1 MTTAKVVFDPFS
13 DDFFNNPF
21 ATYRRM
27 RDEAPVY
34 YSETYDFYAL
44 TRHDDV
50 AAAMK
55 DVETFSSSRGIDLQM
70 VQSGN
75 PPPPLI
81 IMMDPP
87 DHRRMR
93 SLVNKVFTPRAIE
106 RQRETVEAQ
115 IDRFLGAAD
124 PGESGVFDVVQD
136 FAAPFPVEVI
146 TEMLGVPPE
155 LRQKVRLLLD
165 KTLEREYGKVEMPE
179 EGIQAGM
186 ETGLMY
192 YNIIQDRRADPQD
205 DMISDLIA
213 AEVERDGAATKL
225 DDIEIAGFASMLGG
239 AGAETVT
246 KLIGNAVVTFA
257 ENPDQW
263 QMLLDDRSKIPAA
276 VEELLRWEA
285 PAQYLVRYT
294 LKDVELHGTTIP
306 AGNPVLLCAGSAN
319 RDERAFTDADT
330 FDIDRDRG
338 EAQNLG
344 MGYGVHSCLG
354 AALARMESVIA
365 LDKLLDFMPRYE
377 IVHGGTASRGD
388 DECHRLAQRAGAG
401 ALNGGL
407 VRRVGLLGPAATCVR
422 PEPARRSPGGTR

>member
-1 MTTAKVVFDPFS
+1 MLTTAKVVFDPFS
-13 DDFFNNPF
+13 DDFFNNPY
-21 ATYRRM
+21 ATYQRM

-34 YSETYDFYAL
+34 YSEQYDFYAL
-44 TRHDDV
+44 TRHADV

-55 DVETFSSSRGIDLQM
+55 DVETFSSSRGIDLEM

-93 SLVNKVFTPRAIE
+93 SLVNKVFTPRAVE
-106 RQRETVEAQ
+106 RQRETVIAQ
-115 IDRFLGAAD
+115 IDRFLNAAD
-124 PGESGVFDVVQD
+124 RDHFDVVQD
-136 FAAPFPVEVI
+136 FSALFPVEVI
-146 TEMLGVPPE
+146 TAMLGVPPE
-155 LRQKVRLLLD
+155 LRQQVRILLD
-165 KTLEREYGKVEMPE
+165 KTLAREYGKVEMPA
-179 EGIQAGM
+179 EGMAAGM

-192 YNIIQDRRADPQD
+192 YNIIQERRADPQD

-213 AEVERDGAATKL
+213 AEVDRDGVPTKL

-246 KLIGNAVVTFA
+246 KLVGNAAVTFA
-257 ENPDQW
+257 ENPEQW
-263 QMLLDDRSKIPAA
+263 QMLLGDRSKIAAA

-285 PAQYLVRYT
+285 PAQYLVRYS
-294 LKDVELHGTTIP
+294 LKDIELHGITIP
-306 AGNPVLLCAGSAN
+306 AGNPVLLCVGSAN
-319 RDERAFTDADT
+319 RDERAFTDADA
-330 FDIDRDRG
+330 FDINRDRS

-377 IVHGGTASRGD
+377 IVQ
-388 DECHRLAQRAGAG
+388 E
-401 ALNGGL
+401 GL
-407 VRRVGLLGPAATCVR
+407 KRVAMTNVIGWHHVPVRVLR
-422 PEPARRSPGGTR
+422 

>member
-1 MTTAKVVFDPFS
+1 MTSTKVVFDPFS
-13 DDFFNNPF
+13 DDFFNNPY
-21 ATYRRM
+21 ATYQRM

-34 YSETYDFYAL
+34 YSEKYDFYAL
-44 TRHDDV
+44 TRHADV

-55 DVETFSSSRGIDLQM
+55 DVETFSSSRGIDLEM
-70 VQSGN
+70 VQLGN

-93 SLVNKVFTPRAIE
+93 SLVNKVFTPRAVE
-106 RQRETVEAQ
+106 RQRETVVAQ
-115 IDRFLGAAD
+115 IDRFLNAAD
-124 PGESGVFDVVQD
+124 RDQFDVVQD
-136 FAAPFPVEVI
+136 FSALFPVEVI
-146 TEMLGVPPE
+146 TAMLGVPPE
-155 LRQKVRLLLD
+155 LRQQVRILLD
-165 KTLEREYGKVEMPE
+165 KTLAREYGKVEMPA
-179 EGIQAGM
+179 EGMAAGI

-192 YNIIQDRRADPQD
+192 YNIIQERRADPQD

-213 AEVERDGAATKL
+213 AEVDRDGVPTKL

-246 KLIGNAVVTFA
+246 KLVGNAVVTFA
-257 ENPDQW
+257 ENPEQW
-263 QMLLDDRSKIPAA
+263 QMLLDDRTRIAAA

-285 PAQYLVRYT
+285 PAQYLVRYS
-294 LKDVELHGTTIP
+294 LKDVELHGITIP
-306 AGNPVLLCAGSAN
+306 AGNPVLLCVGSAN
-319 RDERAFTDADT
+319 RDERAFTDAHA
-330 FDIDRDRG
+330 FDINRDRS

-377 IVHGGTASRGD
+377 IVQ
-388 DECHRLAQRAGAG
+388 E
-401 ALNGGL
+401 GL
-407 VRRVGLLGPAATCVR
+407 KRVAMTNVIGWHHVPVRVLR
-422 PEPARRSPGGTR
+422 

>member
-1 MTTAKVVFDPFS
+1 LAEFDCRDTQEDTLTTSKAVVFDPFS
-13 DDFFNNPF
+13 DDFFNTPYS
-21 ATYRRM
+21 TYRRL

-34 YSETYDFYAL
+34 YSEKYDFYAL
-44 TRHDDV
+44 TRHADV
-50 AAAMK
+50 TAAMK
-55 DVETFSSSRGIDLQM
+55 DAETFSSSRGIDLEM

-93 SLVNKVFTPRAIE
+93 SLVNKVFTPRAVE
-106 RQRETVEAQ
+106 RQRQLVVEQ
-115 IDRFLGAAD
+115 IDRFLA
-124 PGESGVFDVVQD
+124 GVDGDEFDAVQD
-136 FAAPFPVEVI
+136 FSALFPVEVI
-146 TEMLGVPPE
+146 TQMLGVPVE
-155 LRQKVRLLLD
+155 LRQQVRLLLD
-165 KTLEREYGKVEMPE
+165 KQLEREYGKVEMPA
-179 EGIQAGM
+179 EGLQAGI

-192 YNIIQDRRADPQD
+192 YNIIQDRRAEPQD
-205 DMISDLIA
+205 DMISELIA

-257 ENPDQW
+257 EHPDQW
-263 QMLLDDRSKIPAA
+263 QLLLDDRSKIPEA

-306 AGNPVLLCAGSAN
+306 AGNPVLLCVGSAN
-319 RDERAFTDADT
+319 RDERAFTAADT
-330 FDIDRDRG
+330 FDIERDRS
-338 EAQNLG
+338 EAQNIGL
-344 MGYGVHSCLG
+344 GYGVHSCLG
-354 AALARMESVIA
+354 AALARMESIIA

-377 IVHGGTASRGD
+377 LVQDGLKRVAMTNVIGWHNVPV
-388 DECHRLAQRAGAG
+388 RLLR
-401 ALNGGL
+401 
-407 VRRVGLLGPAATCVR
+407 
-422 PEPARRSPGGTR
+422 